1 MPLIECS
8 LGPCEAR
15 GRFEIDYCSLSGDI
29 VLHKHHRRVISTGV
43 MRSIMQWRNLNMSN
57 LIKYAMVLLVV
68 TCGCSLAP
76 AASQKVT
83 AKLEKD
89 RIAVS
94 IDGKLFTCYKFADSQ
109 KYPYFWPVNGP
120 LSGNSITTETSEPYP
135 HHHSLFFGCDRVN
148 GGNYWQDVNARGQI
162 LSQGPKIVEAA
173 GERVIL
179 TDKCLWKQPGKEPV
193 IEDERQITICAPS
206 EKLRFIDFKITVTPL
221 VDIEILKTN
230 HSLFSAR
237 VVPELSVQ
245 SGGTLI
251 NAQGNTS
258 EKGTFGVPSP
268 WCDYSGTRD
277 SLTEGIAIL
286 QNPSDRWY
294 PSKWF
299 TRDYGFFSPTP
310 MNWLEGGKLKLA
322 KGEKLTLEY
331 RVVVHAGDS
340 VAADIAGLFEKY
352 KQSTNSKLQNE

>member
-1 MPLIECS
+1 MNRRTQIVAALLIF
-8 LGPCEAR
+8 LFG
-15 GRFEIDYCSLSGDI
+15 CSLS
-29 VLHKHHRRVISTGV
+29 
-43 MRSIMQWRNLNMSN
+43 
-57 LIKYAMVLLVV
+57 
-68 TCGCSLAP
+68 P
-76 AASQKVT
+76 AASQKVI

-89 RIAVS
+89 QAAVNV
-94 IDGKLFTCYKFADSQ
+94 DGKLFTCYKFADSQ
-109 KYPYFWPVNGP
+109 KYPYLWPVNGP
-120 LSGNSITTETSEPYP
+120 LSGKSITTETSEPYP

-162 LSQGPKIVEAA
+162 LSQGPKIAEAA
-173 GERVIL
+173 GERVVL
-179 TDKCLWKQPGKEPV
+179 TDMCLWKQPGKEPV
-193 IEDERQITICAPS
+193 IEDTRQIIISAPS
-206 EKLRFIDFKITVTPL
+206 EKLRFIDFRITVTPL

-251 NAQGNTS
+251 NANGNTS
-258 EKGTFGVPSP
+258 EKGTFGVASP
-268 WCDYSGTRD
+268 WCDYSGSRNG
-277 SLTEGIAIL
+277 LTEGIAIL
-286 QNPSDRWY
+286 QNPKNRWY

-310 MNWLEGGKLKLA
+310 MNWVEGGKLNLA

-340 VAADIAGLFEKY
+340 KAANIAGLFDRY
-352 KQSTNSKLQNE
+352 KHSAK